1 MAPHVYELEKGSPV
15 PNIVLIK
22 EFIWWYTISTR
33 GRLRPDGRPAVI
45 TTLTCAERFIRGF
58 ATATG
63 NMVAEEDRLEI
74 YRVSIVRF
82 AKAFD
87 VEAHFLIVDQIRAA
101 WSRDLQETSL
111 HVKRQ
116 KS

>member
-1 MAPHVYELEKGSPV
+1 MAPQGYELEKGSPV

-33 GRLRPDGRPAVI
+33 GRLRPDGRPAASTI
-45 TTLTCAERFIRGF
+45 LTCAERFIRGF

-63 NMVAEEDRLEI
+63 NMVAEEDCLET
-74 YRVSIVRF
+74 YRVNIVRF

-87 VEAHFLIVDQIRAA
+87 VESHFLIVDQDRAA
-101 WSRDLQETSL
+101 WSRDLQERSL